1 MAKDRGLDGDLD
13 DTGGI
18 DWESPRW
25 QAPGADPQ
33 GRTEWERR
41 YRNSSA
47 RGFSGAIDTPATD
60 PRESVTEDAGSIDN
74 EELGAPP
81 DERPAE

>member
-1 MAKDRGLDGDLD
+1 MTKDRGPDEDPD

-25 QAPGADPQ
+25 QAPGSDPQ
-33 GRTEWERR
+33 GVTEWGRR
-41 YRNSSA
+41 YRNASPTS
-47 RGFSGAIDTPATD
+47 FSGAIDTPATD
-60 PRESVTEDAGSIDN
+60 EGVAPDAEPADDDAP
-74 EELGAPP
+74 GAPL